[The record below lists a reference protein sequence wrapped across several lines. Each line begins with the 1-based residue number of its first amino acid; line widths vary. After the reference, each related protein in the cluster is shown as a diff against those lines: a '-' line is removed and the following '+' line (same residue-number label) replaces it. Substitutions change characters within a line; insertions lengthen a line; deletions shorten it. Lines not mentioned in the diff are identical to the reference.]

1 MNAIDVIR
9 NIRKER
15 KYTQSD
21 MAKILGIRQ
30 TTYSDI
36 ENKRI
41 QLKADDLIK
50 LCCFLG
56 ITFDAFISDIGNKT
70 ITLSKEEVESIN
82 SIYKKIAK

>member
-82 SIYKKIAK
+82 SIYKKIVK

>member
-1 MNAIDVIR
+1 MNAIDIIR
-9 NIRKER
+9 KIRKER

-41 QLKADDLIK
+41 QLKADDLIE
-50 LCCFLG
+50 LCRFLG
-56 ITFDAFISDIGNKT
+56 ITFDAFMSDVDNKT
-70 ITLSKEEVESIN
+70 ITLSKEEIESID
-82 SIYKKIAK
+82 SIYRKITK

>member
-1 MNAIDVIR
+1 MNTIDIIR
-9 NIRKER
+9 KIRKER

-56 ITFDAFISDIGNKT
+56 ITFDAFISDVDNKT
-70 ITLSKEEVESIN
+70 ITLSKEEIESID
-82 SIYKKIAK
+82 SIYRKITK

>member
-1 MNAIDVIR
+1 MNAIDIIR
-9 NIRKER
+9 KIRKER

-50 LCCFLG
+50 LCRFLG
-56 ITFDAFISDIGNKT
+56 ITFDAFMSDVDNKT
-70 ITLSKEEVESIN
+70 ITLSKEEIESID
-82 SIYKKIAK
+82 SIYRKITK

>member
-1 MNAIDVIR
+1 MNAIDIIR
-9 NIRKER
+9 KIRKER
-15 KYTQSD
+15 KYTQSN

-56 ITFDAFISDIGNKT
+56 ITFDAFISDVDNKT
-70 ITLSKEEVESIN
+70 ITLSKEEIESID
-82 SIYKKIAK
+82 SIYRKITK

>member
-9 NIRKER
+9 SIRKER